1 MSFKKLTFGDETAI
15 KKRYNL
21 LSIVLTS
28 RIKMK
33 SHVLFVS
40 VEIPLIITKTDLEK
54 EFPGLLLTTIEKSF
68 IAEISNDKF
77 IFTTSFGVITF
88 CNFSHEEIKSFL
100 GRLNIKEAQHYETAL
115 INQDYP
121 MLIDS
126 GFQKPLIDT
135 HTIKYDKF
143 NKSVASIISL
153 VLSQSVG
160 LEIRERSLEKKMQ
173 ESKNLYDKIENIKAS
188 DRKNL
193 MSFASNIAKERFEI
207 LSQLFLLDKP
217 DIVWDDF
224 ELESLYNQLAL
235 QLELKSRFDVIEYKI
250 SFLKESVGF
259 ITDRV
264 NQKSSEFLEW
274 IIILLIAIEILFS
287 TYAYIIKPYL

>member
-1 MSFKKLTFGDETAI
+1 MSQ
-15 KKRYNL
+15 NL
-21 LSIVLTS
+21 
-28 RIKMK
+28 
-33 SHVLFVS
+33 LFVS
-40 VEIPLIITKTDLEK
+40 VEIPRIITKNELEK
-54 EFPGLLLTTIEKSF
+54 EFPGLLLTTIEKSY
-68 IAEISNDKF
+68 IAEISNNKF

-88 CNFSHEEIKSFL
+88 CNFSHDEIKSFL
-100 GRLNIKEAQHYETAL
+100 ERLSIKEAQHYKTAL

-121 MLIDS
+121 MIIDTAFS
-126 GFQKPLIDT
+126 KPLIDT

-160 LEIRERSLEKKMQ
+160 LEIRERSLEIKMQ
-173 ESKNLYDKIENIKAS
+173 ESKRLYDKIENIKAS

-193 MSFASNIAKERFEI
+193 MNFASNIAKERFEI

-217 DIVWDDF
+217 DIIWDDF

-250 SFLKESVGF
+250 SFLKESVAF

-274 IIILLIAIEILFS
+274 IIIWLIAIEILFS
-287 TYAYIIKPYL
+287 TYEYIVKPYL

>member
-1 MSFKKLTFGDETAI
+1 
-15 KKRYNL
+15 
-21 LSIVLTS
+21 
-28 RIKMK
+28 MK
-33 SHVLFVS
+33 STVLFVS
-40 VEIPLIITKTDLEK
+40 VEIPKIITKTDLEK
-54 EFPGLLLTTIEKSF
+54 EFPGLLLTTIEKSLVG
-68 IAEISNDKF
+68 EISNDKF

-88 CNFSHEEIKSFL
+88 CNFSHEEVKSFL
-100 GRLNIKEAQHYETAL
+100 ARLGIKEALHYQSAL
-115 INQDYP
+115 TNQDYP
-121 MLIDS
+121 MIIDAKYE
-126 GFQKPLIDT
+126 KPHIDT
-135 HTIKYDKF
+135 YTIKYDKF

-160 LEIRERSLEKKMQ
+160 LEIREESLDKKMQ
-173 ESKNLYDKIENIKAS
+173 ESKKLYDAIENIKAK

-193 MSFASNIAKERFEI
+193 MNFASSIAKERFEI
-207 LSQLFLLDKP
+207 LNQLFLLDKP

-250 SFLKESVGF
+250 SFLKESVSF

-274 IIILLIAIEILFS
+274 IIIWLIAIEILFS
-287 TYAYIIKPYL
+287 TYEYIIKPNL

>member
-1 MSFKKLTFGDETAI
+1 MYSK
-15 KKRYNL
+15 
-21 LSIVLTS
+21 
-28 RIKMK
+28 
-33 SHVLFVS
+33 VLFVS
-40 VEIPLIITKTDLEK
+40 VEIPRIITKNDLEK

-68 IAEISNDKF
+68 VGEISNDKF

-88 CNFSHEEIKSFL
+88 CNFSHEEVKSFL
-100 GRLNIKEAQHYETAL
+100 ERLNVKEAAHYETAL

-121 MLIDS
+121 MIVDAAFS
-126 GFQKPLIDT
+126 KPLIDT
-135 HTIKYDKF
+135 HTIKYEKF

-173 ESKNLYDKIENIKAS
+173 ESKNLYEKIENVKAS

-193 MSFASNIAKERFEI
+193 MNFASNIAKERFEI

-217 DIVWDDF
+217 DIIWDDF

-287 TYAYIIKPYL
+287 TYEYIVKPYL

>member
-1 MSFKKLTFGDETAI
+1 MTQNI
-15 KKRYNL
+15 
-21 LSIVLTS
+21 
-28 RIKMK
+28 
-33 SHVLFVS
+33 LFVS
-40 VEIPLIITKTDLEK
+40 VEIPRIITKNDLEK
-54 EFPGLLLTTIEKSF
+54 EFPGLLLTTIENSYV
-68 IAEISNDKF
+68 AEISNNKF

-88 CNFSHEEIKSFL
+88 CNFSHDEIKSFL
-100 GRLNIKEAQHYETAL
+100 ERLRIKEAQHYKTAL

-121 MLIDS
+121 MIIDAA
-126 GFQKPLIDT
+126 FNKPLIDM

-160 LEIRERSLEKKMQ
+160 LEIRERSLEIKMQ
-173 ESKNLYDKIENIKAS
+173 ESKKLYDKIENIRAS

-193 MSFASNIAKERFEI
+193 MNFASNIAKERFEI
-207 LSQLFLLDKP
+207 LGQLFLLDKP
-217 DIVWDDF
+217 DIIWDDF

-250 SFLKESVGF
+250 SFLKESVAF

-274 IIILLIAIEILFS
+274 IIIWLIAIEILFS
-287 TYAYIIKPYL
+287 TYEYIVKPYF

>member
-1 MSFKKLTFGDETAI
+1 MSQ
-15 KKRYNL
+15 NL
-21 LSIVLTS
+21 
-28 RIKMK
+28 
-33 SHVLFVS
+33 LFVS
-40 VEIPLIITKTDLEK
+40 VEIPRIITKNELEK
-54 EFPGLLLTTIEKSF
+54 EFPGLLLTTIEKSY
-68 IAEISNDKF
+68 IAEISNNKF

-88 CNFSHEEIKSFL
+88 CNFSHDEIKSFL
-100 GRLNIKEAQHYETAL
+100 ERLSIKEAQHYKTAL

-121 MLIDS
+121 MIIDA
-126 GFQKPLIDT
+126 GFSKPLIDT

-160 LEIRERSLEKKMQ
+160 LEIRERSLEIKMQ
-173 ESKNLYDKIENIKAS
+173 ESKRLYDKIENIKAS

-193 MSFASNIAKERFEI
+193 MNFASNIAKERFEI

-217 DIVWDDF
+217 DIIWDDF

-250 SFLKESVGF
+250 SFLKESVAF

-274 IIILLIAIEILFS
+274 IIIWLIAIEILFS
-287 TYAYIIKPYL
+287 TYEYIVKPYL